1 MKVNGKVIV
10 VTGAGAGIGRA
21 VALEVLARGAAG
33 VAAADIN
40 ADALAET
47 VALAGTHGAK
57 VSTHVVNLTD
67 RAAVAALPAAVIARH
82 GQVDGYAHVA
92 GIIQHFVK
100 IEQLSY
106 DEFEKVMNV
115 NFWGTVAM
123 YKEFI
128 GELRK
133 RPEAQILNVASMGA
147 YAPVPGQTAYGAT
160 KAAVRLFTEGIRG
173 ELAGTGVGA
182 TVVFPGA
189 TSTNIATNSGAVSE
203 AESKAM
209 AADAPKFK
217 MATPEDAAVQ
227 IVNAFE
233 KNKFNAPIGSDAT
246 LMYRLVRLMPRKAA
260 EIIQKQMATL
270 LTGNS

>member
-1 MKVNGKVIV
+1 MKAQGKVIV

-21 VALEVLARGAAG
+21 VALELLNRGAKGIAAVDLNEAG
-33 VAAADIN
+33 
-40 ADALAET
+40 LAET
-47 VALAGTHGAK
+47 VKLAGANADR
-57 VSTHVVNLTD
+57 VSIHAVNLTD
-67 RAAVAALPAAVIARH
+67 RKAVAKLPAAVIKKH

-100 IEQLSY
+100 IADLGY

-128 GELRK
+128 GELLK
-133 RPEAQILNVASMGA
+133 RPEAQILNVSSMGA

-160 KAAVRLFTEGIRG
+160 KAAVRLFTEGVRG
-173 ELAGTGVGA
+173 ELAGTNVGA

-189 TSTNIATNSGAVSE
+189 TATNIAGNSGAITE

-217 MATPEDAAVQ
+217 MATPEHAASQ
-227 IVNAFE
+227 IVDAFE
-233 KNKFNAPIGSDAT
+233 KNKFNAPIGSDASM
-246 LMYRLVRLMPRKAA
+246 MYKLVRLAPQKAA
-260 EIIQKQMATL
+260 EIIQKQMASL
-270 LTGNS
+270 LK

>member
-21 VALEVLARGAAG
+21 IALEMLARGAAG
-33 VAAADIN
+33 IAAVDMN
-40 ADALAET
+40 AEGLAET
-47 VALAGTHGAK
+47 KRLAGESADK
-57 VSTHVVNLTD
+57 VSTHLTNLTD
-67 RAAVAALPAAVIARH
+67 RKAVAKLPKTVIAKH
-82 GQVDGYAHVA
+82 GQVDGYANVA

-100 IEQLSY
+100 IAELGY

-128 GELRK
+128 PHLLE
-133 RPEAQILNVASMGA
+133 RPEAQILNVSSMGGF
-147 YAPVPGQTAYGAT
+147 APVPGQTAYGAT
-160 KAAVRLFTEGIRG
+160 KAAVRLFTEGVRS
-173 ELAGTGVGA
+173 ELAGTNVGA

-189 TSTNIATNSGAVSE
+189 TSTNIAGNSGAVTE

-217 MATPEDAAVQ
+217 MNSPEHAASQ
-227 IVNAFE
+227 IVDAFE
-233 KNKFNAPIGSDAT
+233 ANKFNAPIGSDASM
-246 LMYRLVRLMPRKAA
+246 MYKLVRLMPQKAA
-260 EIIQKQMATL
+260 EIIQKQMASL
-270 LTGNS
+270 LK